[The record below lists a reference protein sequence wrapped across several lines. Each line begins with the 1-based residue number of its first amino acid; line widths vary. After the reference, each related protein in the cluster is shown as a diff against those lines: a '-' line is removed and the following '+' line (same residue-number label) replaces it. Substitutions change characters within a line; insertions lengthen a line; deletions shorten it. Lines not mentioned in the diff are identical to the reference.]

1 MIGETLAIYQKEEKQ
16 FLFIVGHMALAYLLG
31 KGSSKALRTNLCI
44 PILLLLSILPDI
56 DIILDFLTGAEIHRG
71 PTHSILV
78 AAIAFS
84 PIFIIYR
91 KKAIPYFLA
100 LISHPLI
107 GDFFIGGGQLQ
118 LFWPLSTN
126 EFGLHT
132 IGPYYIGIFSP
143 VNIAIELTLFII
155 ATLIF
160 YKTGDWKVM
169 LHSKNK

>member
-84 PIFIIYR
+84 LIFIIYR